1 MTFQFRDVQLA
12 LENRDE
18 QFKIEQEV
26 IPCVTCNVSG
36 TTLDGDGAPISAI
49 VDGEPDRVWVTAY
62 NDSIP
67 FIVLNNGRINPQ
79 TNTPVWVGYL
89 EDSTER
95 EVIAVNRNGYDID
108 AGISAQFALTAQ
120 VSYISRSQFPI
131 LKTTV
136 GSLLTVDVS
145 ALEYDRFGGRVVF
158 QSQVGVSLAAFVPTA
173 GYKVKVL
180 VYLSAV
186 TGLIGTEGGV
196 AVQDIPGQTAI
207 TPDTPPDGMASA
219 SVALIGGQTVIATED
234 ISEAKR
240 ITTPNTV
247 PGLVYNG
254 IPRSIDVLDDYTYIR
269 GGTRIEQGQFL
280 RIQDGGRVVI
290 L

>member
-1 MTFQFRDVQLA
+1 MTFQFRDVELA
-12 LENRDE
+12 LESRDE
-18 QFKIEQEV
+18 RFKIEQEV
-26 IPCVTCNVSG
+26 IPCVTCDSAG

-79 TNTPVWVGYL
+79 TNTPVWIGYL

-95 EVIAVNRNGYDID
+95 EVIAVNRNGYDLD

-131 LKTTV
+131 LKTTA
-136 GSLLTVDVS
+136 GGLLTVDVS

-158 QSQVGVSLAAFVPTA
+158 QGQVGVSLAAHVPA
-173 GYKVKVL
+173 ANYKRKVL
-180 VYLSAV
+180 VYLSTV
-186 TGLIGTEGGV
+186 TGLISTEAGV
-196 AVQDIPGQTAI
+196 AVQDIPGQTAV
-207 TPDTPPDGMASA
+207 TPDTPPDGIASA
-219 SVALIGGQTVIATED
+219 SVTLIGGQTVIVTED
-234 ISEAKR
+234 IAEAKR
-240 ITTPNTV
+240 IIIPNTI
-247 PGLVYNG
+247 PGMIYNG
-254 IPRSIDVLDDYTYIR
+254 IPRSIDVLADYTYIR
-269 GGTRIEQGQFL
+269 GGTRIEQGQYL
-280 RIQDGGRVVI
+280 RIYDTGRVVI